1 MTGTSDAL
9 IVIVEDD
16 EDIRH
21 LVRNLLSREGFA
33 VEAAE
38 SSAAL
43 DQLLA
48 RKRPDLV
55 ILDLMLPG
63 EDGLSICR
71 RLRSRDSVPILML
84 TAKSDPVDRVVGLEM
99 GADDYV
105 AKPFDPRELLARVRA
120 LLRRARGHHGEPELS
135 RRYAFEGLIIDLD
148 ARRLET
154 AAGRPIALTSAE
166 FELLACFV
174 VRPRRVLSRDQLLD
188 WTRGRDAD
196 PFDRTIDMTISRL
209 RKKSRQWRQVS
220 IRRDDVCQRARIA
233 MNRCA
238 STSDT
243 FEAST
248 KGSRDAGSGRQ
259 FVISTALHPPAGRTR
274 TRVAVSVTVAGR
286 LTSSTPR

>member
-38 SSAAL
+38 SSAGL

-71 RLRSRDSVPILML
+71 RLRSRGGVPILML

-120 LLRRARGHHGEPELS
+120 LLRRARGHQSEPESS

-154 AAGRPIALTSAE
+154 DAGRPIALTSAE

-209 RKKSRQWRQVS
+209 RKKV
-220 IRRDDVCQRARIA
+220 
-233 MNRCA
+233 
-238 STSDT
+238 
-243 FEAST
+243 EAVAPGLNLIT
-248 KGSRDAGSGRQ
+248 TVRNNGYL
-259 FVISTALHPPAGRTR
+259 FVPA
-274 TRVAVSVTVAGR
+274 VKQ
-286 LTSSTPR
+286 LPQ